1 MKRVF
6 IIFLFSLLFI
16 VSVITIKNSYNEGQE
31 TAVVYDTEI
40 TESPELR
47 EEAGVF
53 QRSHLALDYK
63 DMPVDPSKE
72 RSLNSYYDNRA
83 FHGAPPSIPHVISNE
98 RSMGGKSCLSC
109 HENGGFVMKFDAY
122 APVVPHP
129 EKINCRQCHVPQKV
143 KRLFKA
149 TEFPKISV
157 PNIHNK
163 ALVSSPPIIPH
174 QLQLH
179 ENCLACH
186 AGPSAPVEIRV
197 SHPERINCRQCHAL
211 NNKEIFDL
219 GDFTR

>member
-16 VSVITIKNSYNEGQE
+16 ASVVTIKNSYKEGRE
-31 TAVVYDTEI
+31 TALVYSTEL
-40 TESPELR
+40 TEAPELVG
-47 EEAGVF
+47 EAAVF
-53 QRSHLALDYK
+53 SRSHLAMDYK

-72 RSLNSYYDNRA
+72 RNLKEYYKNRA

-109 HENGGFVMKFDAY
+109 HQNGGFVKKFDAY

-129 EKINCRQCHVPQKV
+129 EKINCRQCHVPQNEKQ
-143 KRLFKA
+143 LFKQ
-149 TEFPKISV
+149 TDFPKISA

-163 ALVSSPPIIPH
+163 ALVSSPPVIPH

-186 AGPSAPVEIRV
+186 GGPSAPVEIRV
-197 SHPERINCRQCHAL
+197 SHPERVNCRQCHAL
-211 NNKEIFDL
+211 NNKETIDI
-219 GDFTR
+219 GDFKR